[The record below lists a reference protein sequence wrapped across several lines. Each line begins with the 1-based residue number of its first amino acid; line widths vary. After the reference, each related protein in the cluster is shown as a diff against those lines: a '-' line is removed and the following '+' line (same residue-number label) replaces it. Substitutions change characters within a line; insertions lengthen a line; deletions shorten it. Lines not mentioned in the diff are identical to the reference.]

1 MISNVYYQ
9 SESNAKKSTEEG
21 MMSTRRV
28 HLMPAL
34 ALGSVAALLA
44 ACGGGSS
51 APPTTS
57 AEPATPP
64 ASSPA
69 APTSGPSPTG
79 APLKVVAAFY
89 PLQFAAQQVGGAAV
103 EVVNLTP
110 PGAEPHD
117 LELTAQDVALI
128 GEADLIVYIPGFQP
142 ALDEAIAQEAADRSL
157 DVLTAI
163 PDQLEGHDDHD
174 HGDEDHGD
182 EDHGD
187 EDHGDE
193 DHGDEDHGDEDH
205 GDEDH
210 GDEDHGD
217 EDHGS
222 EMGIDP
228 HVWLNPLNMGII
240 GGEIASRLA
249 ELAPEGADSF
259 ATGAA
264 TLEQQMQSLNDEWA
278 AGTAQCTNR
287 LLVVSHEAFG
297 YLAAQYDLTQV
308 GISGLSPEAEPSPAK
323 VAEVVDL
330 VEAEGVSTIY
340 FETLV
345 DPRIAEVVA
354 SETGA
359 QTLVLDPLE
368 GLVEG
373 ATGDY
378 VTIMQAN
385 LANVQA
391 GNGCT

>member
-1 MISNVYYQ
+1 MNTSID
-9 SESNAKKSTEEG
+9 KSTRVEQTTEEY
-21 MMSTRRV
+21 MNPTRRA
-28 HLMPAL
+28 HLLPAL
-34 ALGSVAALLA
+34 ALGGTTVLLA

-51 APPTTS
+51 TAPSTS
-57 AEPATPP
+57 AAPATSP

-69 APTSGPSPTG
+69 SPTSEPSPTA

-89 PLQFAAQQVGGAAV
+89 PLQYAAEQVGGAAV

-117 LELTAQDVALI
+117 LELTPQDVALI

-163 PDQLEGHDDHD
+163 PDQLEGHDDGHD
-174 HGDEDHGD
+174 HGDEGHSD
-182 EDHGD
+182 EGHSD
-187 EDHGDE
+187 EGHSDE
-193 DHGDEDHGDEDH
+193 GHSDEA
-205 GDEDH
+205 
-210 GDEDHGD
+210 
-217 EDHGS
+217 
-222 EMGIDP
+222 GIDP

-240 GGEIASRLA
+240 GGEIAGRLA
-249 ELAPEGADSF
+249 ELAPDGADSF
-259 ATGAA
+259 ATGAS
-264 TLEQQMQSLNDEWA
+264 TLEQQMQTLNDEWA

-297 YLAAQYDLTQV
+297 YLAAQYDFTQV
-308 GISGLSPEAEPSPAK
+308 GISGLSPDAEPSPAK
-323 VAEVVDL
+323 VAEVIDI
-330 VEAEGVSTIY
+330 VETEGITTVY

-345 DPRIAEVVA
+345 DPKIAEVVA
-354 SETGA
+354 AETGA
-359 QTLVLDPLE
+359 QTSVLDPLE
-368 GLVEG
+368 GLAEG
-373 ATGDY
+373 STGDY

>member
-163 PDQLEGHDDHD
+163 PDQLEGHDDH
-174 HGDEDHGD
+174 
-182 EDHGD
+182 
-187 EDHGDE
+187 